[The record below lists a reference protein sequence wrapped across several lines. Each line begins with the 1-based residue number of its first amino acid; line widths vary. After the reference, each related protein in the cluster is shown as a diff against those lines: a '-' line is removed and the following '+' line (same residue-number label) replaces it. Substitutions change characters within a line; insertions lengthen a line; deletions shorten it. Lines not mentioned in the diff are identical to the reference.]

1 MLERKLNYRPTFDIN
16 MTEPVAQN
24 YYPVNAKI
32 IIKDSFS
39 QLGLLTDRSQGG
51 SSTEEGCTEL
61 MVHRRLLDDDAF
73 GVGEAL
79 NEEAYGQA
87 LVATGK
93 HVLLLGSDEQDFNA
107 DHRIKSMDL
116 FHEPLTIFGNIEPGI
131 NFPHPPQLVDA
142 LPVNVHIL
150 TLRKLNVKQDPFGQY
165 LFLQLEHIFESNEH
179 DFLGQ
184 SVTIDLE
191 DLFVSSSI
199 FPVSTRETNLGGNM
213 WIDAVQRLIFDKD
226 SNEIPNI
233 QSDHTRSTQ
242 WVVTLNPMEIRS
254 FIVKYN

>member
-32 IIKDSFS
+32 VIKDSFS

-51 SSTEEGCTEL
+51 ASLEEGCVEL

-79 NEEAYGQA
+79 NEEAYGQG
-87 LVATGK
+87 LVANGK
-93 HVLLLGSDEQDFNA
+93 HVLLLGGDEQDFNA

-116 FHEPLTIFGNIEPGI
+116 FHEPLTIFGDIKLGS
-131 NFPHPPQLVDA
+131 NFPHPPQLINE
-142 LPVNVHIL
+142 LPVNIHLL
-150 TLRKLNVKQDPFGQY
+150 TLRKLDWEQDPFGQY
-165 LFLQLEHIFESNEH
+165 LFLQLEHIFESTEH
-179 DFLGQ
+179 DLYGQ
-184 SVTIDLE
+184 SVTLDLE
-191 DLFVSSSI
+191 NLFVSSMIFLESI
-199 FPVSTRETNLGGNM
+199 RETNLGGNV
-213 WIDAVQRLIFDKD
+213 WIDDVQRLIFDKD

-233 QSDHTRSTQ
+233 LSDHTEPTQ
-242 WVVTLNPMEIRS
+242 WVVILNPMDIRS

>member
-32 IIKDSFS
+32 LIKDSFS

-51 SSTEEGCTEL
+51 ASLQEGCLEL
-61 MVHRRLLDDDAF
+61 MVHRRLLDDDNF
-73 GVGEAL
+73 GVGEPL
-79 NEEAYGQA
+79 NEEAYGQG
-87 LVATGK
+87 LVASGK

-116 FHEPLTIFGNIEPGI
+116 FHEPLTIFGNIKLGI
-131 NFPHPPQLVDA
+131 NFPNPPQLANA
-142 LPVNVHIL
+142 LPDNVHLL
-150 TLRKLNVKQDPFGQY
+150 TLRKLDFKQDPFGKY
-165 LFLQLEHIFESNEH
+165 LFLQLEHIFESTEH
-179 DFLGQ
+179 DLLGQ
-184 SVTIDLE
+184 TVTVNLE
-191 DLFVSSSI
+191 NLFLSSSI
-199 FPVSTRETNLGGNM
+199 FIESFRETGLGGNI
-213 WIDAVQRLIFDKD
+213 WIDDVQRLIFDKN

-233 QSDHTRSTQ
+233 QSDHTKPTQ
-242 WVVTLNPMEIRS
+242 WVVTLNPMDIRS